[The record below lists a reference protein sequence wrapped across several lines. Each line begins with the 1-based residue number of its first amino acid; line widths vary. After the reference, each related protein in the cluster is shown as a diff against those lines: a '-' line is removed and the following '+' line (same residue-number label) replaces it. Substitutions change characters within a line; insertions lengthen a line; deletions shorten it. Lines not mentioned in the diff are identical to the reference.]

1 MKLWW
6 IERMAKHDFSFHIL
20 CSLDFFSSFLFSVLY
35 LFQSPHMLN
44 ALFCAVEKKNQQQR
58 QRQRQHSSE
67 LLLSIVSSNIWCTS
81 IKNTNFILK
90 KHFDIETKAVIH
102 IIYSIV
108 WQYRVC
114 LCSLQ
119 LNRRAEDWQCIKGKR
134 RRVNSKKT
142 YTSCKGEKQQQQQQ
156 QHIEPKF
163 QCSSICVSL
172 CGTCIC
178 VQICMWCCVVRAH
191 ARVQALLAPPTLV
204 KSVSLSLGR
213 HLDFILNVTAIICW
227 RVGSK

>member
-134 RRVNSKKT
+134 RRVNSKKKRT
-142 YTSCKGEKQQQQQQ
+142 HHAKEKNSNNNNNTSNRNSSVPLYVYLYVVHAYVYRFVCDAVLYGHTREYK
-156 QHIEPKF
+156 H
-163 QCSSICVSL
+163 CSHHPL
-172 CGTCIC
+172 
-178 VQICMWCCVVRAH
+178 
-191 ARVQALLAPPTLV
+191 
-204 KSVSLSLGR
+204 
-213 HLDFILNVTAIICW
+213 
-227 RVGSK
+227 